1 MHLYVTNS
9 YTIISLTVP
18 AIWIAFIISVVVTI
32 LLLWWRFSKRLASFY
47 SDCVVTFLIVWKLSI
62 IVTDFQVVV
71 SQPLSILYFTTGA
84 VSICLGI
91 IAVAVNVLRDFRNG
105 VVQLEDLPALL
116 ASVIV
121 MQGVYQLFVVLLN
134 DNTYWQELLTV
145 IVFAIIG
152 IVVVLKLRVSENWGQ
167 QIALFF
173 VIGHIFVAL
182 MQPKGILQPS
192 LLSSVLFITL
202 YFIIPYWERMKQEIH
217 ITEEN
222 K

>member
-18 AIWIAFIISVVVTI
+18 AIWIAF
-32 LLLWWRFSKRLASFY
+32 
-47 SDCVVTFLIVWKLSI
+47 
-62 IVTDFQVVV
+62 
-71 SQPLSILYFTTGA
+71 
-84 VSICLGI
+84 
-91 IAVAVNVLRDFRNG
+91 
-105 VVQLEDLPALL
+105 
-116 ASVIV
+116 IV

-173 VIGHIFVAL
+173 GIGHIFVAL

-192 LLSSVLFITL
+192 LLSSLLFITL
-202 YFIIPYWERMKQEIH
+202 YFIIPYWQRTKQEIH